1 MALNFD
7 ISDPKNQRII
17 AMILVPVVAC
27 YVFFHF
33 IIKPKMAELETK
45 KAQVET
51 LQNRVN
57 NIRRT
62 LQMPEKLNNEKAA
75 LTAKYEELEQL
86 LPNEENVSLLLDQ
99 FSVVE
104 HDAKVYMIGFEA
116 SETVDDGNR
125 PYREN
130 KYKVTVEAGF
140 HQYAKFMSEIMMLPR
155 ILSISELNFSLTDF
169 NQAMR
174 EEIYEGLED
183 QPRYLTVECTLSSYV
198 FKSLSEPEG
207 EGGS

>member
-7 ISDPKNQRII
+7 MKDPKNQRII

-27 YVFFHF
+27 YAFFHF
-33 IIKPKMAELETK
+33 VMKPKMAELETK
-45 KAQVET
+45 KAQVVT
-51 LQNRVN
+51 LMTRVT
-57 NIRRT
+57 NIRKT
-62 LQMPEKLNNEKAA
+62 LQMPDKLENEKAA

-104 HDAKVYMIGFEA
+104 HDSKVYMVGFEA
-116 SETVDDGNR
+116 SETVDDEGK

-130 KYKVTVEAGF
+130 KYKLTVESGF

-155 ILSISELNFSLTDF
+155 ILSISELNFSMTDF
-169 NQAMR
+169 EQVMQ
-174 EEIYEGLED
+174 EEMPEGLED

-198 FKSLSEPEG
+198 FKGLSEPEA